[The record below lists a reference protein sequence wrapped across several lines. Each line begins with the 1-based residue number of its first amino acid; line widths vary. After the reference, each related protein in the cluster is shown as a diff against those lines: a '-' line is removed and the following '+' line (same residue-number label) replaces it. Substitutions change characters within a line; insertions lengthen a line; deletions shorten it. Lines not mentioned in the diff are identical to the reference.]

1 MTSQTNINDEVVF
14 EPDIPYKVDFD
25 VPYIP
30 EIDEFKDD
38 PFIFE

>member
-1 MTSQTNINDEVVF
+1 MNTQTNINDEVVF
-14 EPDIPYKVDFD
+14 EPDI
-25 VPYIP
+25 PYIP